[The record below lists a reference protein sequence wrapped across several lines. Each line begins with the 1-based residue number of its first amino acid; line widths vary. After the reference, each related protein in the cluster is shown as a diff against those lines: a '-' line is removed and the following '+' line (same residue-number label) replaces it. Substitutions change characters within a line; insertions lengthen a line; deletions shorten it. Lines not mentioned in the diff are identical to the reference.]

1 MLKFILLILIYK
13 YGVGTN
19 NAVSFKEGKDP
30 AVEEARRDYE
40 EKKRKVERLLAEI
53 HEFEQK
59 SGIKNKFDQAA

>member
-1 MLKFILLILIYK
+1 MRLEQTTPAALR
-13 YGVGTN
+13 
-19 NAVSFKEGKDP
+19 KEKDP

-40 EKKRKVERLLAEI
+40 EKKRKVERLLTEI